1 MCGSSMYSDTSAWTN
16 KDGTR
21 RYKWKYQ
28 CGHYAKSKF
37 GQCKKNAISA
47 EWIEAEVIEY
57 TKLLVPNQQFAEDI
71 QSQIGQKVDVSE
83 IDIEIQNY
91 RKKLTKLERSK
102 SNLEQDIDSIYDD
115 EMLQKKDKYAY
126 FLSGNYGQ
134 VHIQNQKAASK
145 AKGKNILIIKD
156 SFANSFVPFVT
167 QDYENIY
174 MVDLRYY
181 NGDMK
186 SYLQEHNIT
195 DVLVL
200 YNISN
205 FISDRN
211 LHKLTGGI

>member
-57 TKLLVPNQQFAEDI
+57 TKLLVRNQQFAEDI

-115 EMLQKKDKYAY
+115 DKNAERKRRDMNNR
-126 FLSGNYGQ
+126 LNK
-134 VHIQNQKAASK
+134 I
-145 AKGKNILIIKD
+145 
-156 SFANSFVPFVT
+156 
-167 QDYENIY
+167 YEEIY
-174 MVDLRYY
+174 SIED
-181 NGDMK
+181 
-186 SYLQEHNIT
+186 QIT
-195 DVLVL
+195 DCEMRKASAEQNTLTKDNVYKICLL
-200 YNISN
+200 YTSP
-205 FISDRN
+205 SPRD
-211 LHKLTGGI
+211 

>member
-57 TKLLVPNQQFAEDI
+57 TKLLVRNQQFAEDI

>member
-1 MCGSSMYSDTSAWTN
+1 MLSSCCFSSIVTVQS
-16 KDGTR
+16 
-21 RYKWKYQ
+21 
-28 CGHYAKSKF
+28 
-37 GQCKKNAISA
+37 
-47 EWIEAEVIEY
+47 
-57 TKLLVPNQQFAEDI
+57 LLPKASSFCNP
-71 QSQIGQKVDVSE
+71 
-83 IDIEIQNY
+83 
-91 RKKLTKLERSK
+91 
-102 SNLEQDIDSIYDD
+102 
-115 EMLQKKDKYAY
+115 YAY

>member
-57 TKLLVPNQQFAEDI
+57 TKLLVRNQQFAEDI

-91 RKKLTKLERSK
+91 RKKLTKLE
-102 SNLEQDIDSIYDD
+102 
-115 EMLQKKDKYAY
+115 LQ
-126 FLSGNYGQ
+126 
-134 VHIQNQKAASK
+134 
-145 AKGKNILIIKD
+145 
-156 SFANSFVPFVT
+156 
-167 QDYENIY
+167 
-174 MVDLRYY
+174 
-181 NGDMK
+181 
-186 SYLQEHNIT
+186 
-195 DVLVL
+195 
-200 YNISN
+200 
-205 FISDRN
+205 
-211 LHKLTGGI
+211 